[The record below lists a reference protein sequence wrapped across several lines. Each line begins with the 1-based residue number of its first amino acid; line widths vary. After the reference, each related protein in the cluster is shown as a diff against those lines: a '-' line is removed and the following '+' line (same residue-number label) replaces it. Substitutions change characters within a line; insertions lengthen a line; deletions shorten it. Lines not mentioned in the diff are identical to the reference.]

1 MCFSDEGE
9 ISQTNTTLKEHCSEA
24 KRREEI
30 VWISLASVFGLILLL
45 ALGCC
50 IWKQTREKR
59 KGRGIRLRN
68 RRVEVAGTTHV
79 DGANDTVKFTKS
91 ARRVP
96 VLPISG
102 SRTSSASSEVDPS
115 TVQAR
120 KGSRG
125 SSGSH
130 NTEAGPSS
138 TPIAD
143 RIARAGLLAVMEQT
157 A

>member
-79 DGANDTVKFTKS
+79 DGANDTVNFTKS

-96 VLPISG
+96 VLPI
-102 SRTSSASSEVDPS
+102 EVDPS